1 MKLRQL
7 QCVYAI
13 VANGYS
19 VTLAAAS
26 LHMSQ
31 PAVSKQIKILEEM
44 LGSQIFKRSNKSFT
58 GLTAFGDLLFPEIEK
73 VLSGIDNIKKM
84 AGYNQS
90 ERFSQL
96 HIATTNTLAN
106 YASANVI
113 SYMQR
118 TFPAISLNIIE
129 GTNAQI
135 LEALNNQEADFG
147 WISVLS
153 LDNYQNALRQL
164 IYLPAM
170 DWKPVLVMP
179 KKHELS
185 KKPPKTLNEIAKY
198 PLITYASSFK
208 GVPSIAQVM
217 AKNNLSARVVLT
229 ARSPELIKS
238 YVRSEMGI
246 GVIADIA
253 IDEERDSDLIFQR
266 IEHLVGSYQT
276 YLLWH
281 ESKRL
286 RDIHYE
292 LIEQI
297 VPDAKKQAVQ
307 DHIRRVK
314 LKYEP
319 EGWAI

>member
-7 QCVYAI
+7 QCAYAI

-19 VTLAAAS
+19 VTAAAQT

-31 PAVSKQIKILEEM
+31 PAVSKQIKILEER

-84 AGYNQS
+84 AGYNQTD
-90 ERFSQL
+90 RFLQL
-96 HIATTNTLAN
+96 HIATTSTLAN

-118 TFPAISLNIIE
+118 NFPQISLNIIE

-147 WISVLS
+147 WISALS
-153 LDNYQNALRQL
+153 LDNYQSYLRQL
-164 IYLPAM
+164 VYLPAM
-170 DWKPVLVMP
+170 DWKPVLVIP
-179 KKHELS
+179 QNHELAQN
-185 KKPPKTLNEIAKY
+185 PPQSLKELAKY
-198 PLITYASSFK
+198 PLITYSSSFK
-208 GVPSIAQVM
+208 GIPSVAQVM
-217 AKNNLSARVVLT
+217 AKNNLAARIVLT

-238 YVRSEMGI
+238 YVRSEMGL

-253 IDEERDSDLIFQR
+253 IDEERDKDLIFHR
-266 IEHLVGSYQT
+266 IEQFIGSYQT

-281 ESKRL
+281 ETKRL

-297 VPDAKKQAVQ
+297 VPDADKNSVQ
-307 DHIRRVK
+307 DYVRRVK
-314 LKYEP
+314 LRNEP